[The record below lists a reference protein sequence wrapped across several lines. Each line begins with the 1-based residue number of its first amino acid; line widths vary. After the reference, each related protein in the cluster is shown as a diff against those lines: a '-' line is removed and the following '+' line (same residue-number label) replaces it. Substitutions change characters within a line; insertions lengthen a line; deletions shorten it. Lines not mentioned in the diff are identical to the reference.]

1 MATPKKNTTTKDA
14 LHALPIALKSS
25 NGDEFPI
32 AYCDNIWDIVAAQ
45 SKLIGVLG
53 SIGQYDQHSIN
64 EALAEL
70 AIPIVEANL
79 EYNLSIELRRK
90 DGSIRDEIANITTQL
105 VDFDFANSVV
115 PNVNFARIKVN
126 TTINL
131 TLTQHSGTQS
141 ATYHTE
147 SHGLF
152 SKMIATM
159 DGVSGEGVWVRLTIP
174 AYEYYE
180 FPTNI
185 EIVGVSGQYILYND
199 FGMFFNELY
208 KKADKEDCASQADID
223 YLQAAIEGVD
233 SSIPQNVS
241 DLQDSDDYV
250 KGSDLATVATSGSYD
265 DLNDKPSIPEN
276 ISDLNNDSNFV
287 ESSDLA
293 TVATSGSYEDLN
305 DKPEIPD
312 PSEFA
317 QQADIDYIVADIDDL
332 KASILNCAKH
342 YVFVCKNY
350 AETTSATILAE
361 NHGCGLYPIVSCYSG
376 GQQVAVD
383 IALNEYGDITVGW
396 KNAADVTPQNPMT
409 ISVVG
414 ASEITAVEEE
424 QPTPPIPDS
433 TDYPY
438 LVFTK
443 TGDGECEVRAA
454 STFNVENL
462 VIPAA
467 VILNGEELAVT
478 SIRNNAFQWKDV
490 LLSVVIPNS
499 VTAIGNSAFANCS
512 NLASVELPN
521 TLTSIGEFVFDTCAL
536 TTINIPYGI
545 TTIGYGMFTHNSL
558 TAVNIPRS
566 VTTIDTYAFSSNS
579 SLASV
584 TIPNSVTTI
593 NENAF
598 AYCGNQLKVYCE
610 AASKP
615 NGWNS
620 AWKGTGYGNGSVYWG
635 QTMPE

>member
-45 SKLIGVLG
+45 SKLIDILG

-147 SHGLF
+147 SYGLF

-159 DGVSGEGVWVRLTIP
+159 EGVSGESVWVRLTIP

-223 YLQAAIEGVD
+223 YLQAAIERVD

-265 DLNDKPSIPEN
+265 DLNDKPTIPEN

-287 ESSDLA
+287 ESGDLA
-293 TVATSGSYEDLN
+293 TVATSGSYNDLE
-305 DKPEIPD
+305 DKPDLSGYAE
-312 PSEFA
+312 
-317 QQADIDYIVADIDDL
+317 QADIDYLQAAIEDL
-332 KASILNCAKH
+332 GNRANH
-342 YVFVCKNY
+342 YVFICKNY
-350 AETTSATILAE
+350 DESTSVTISAAT
-361 NHGCGLYPIVSCYSG
+361 HGRGYYPIVSCYSG

-409 ISVVG
+409 ISVMG
-414 ASEITAVEEE
+414 AAEITADEEE
-424 QPTPPIPDS
+424 QP
-433 TDYPY
+433 
-438 LVFTK
+438 
-443 TGDGECEVRAA
+443 
-454 STFNVENL
+454 
-462 VIPAA
+462 
-467 VILNGEELAVT
+467 
-478 SIRNNAFQWKDV
+478 
-490 LLSVVIPNS
+490 
-499 VTAIGNSAFANCS
+499 
-512 NLASVELPN
+512 
-521 TLTSIGEFVFDTCAL
+521 
-536 TTINIPYGI
+536 
-545 TTIGYGMFTHNSL
+545 
-558 TAVNIPRS
+558 
-566 VTTIDTYAFSSNS
+566 
-579 SLASV
+579 
-584 TIPNSVTTI
+584 
-593 NENAF
+593 
-598 AYCGNQLKVYCE
+598 
-610 AASKP
+610 
-615 NGWNS
+615 
-620 AWKGTGYGNGSVYWG
+620 
-635 QTMPE
+635 